1 MSMTD
6 VREAGLGVKSNGENS
21 GRSGYSPIEGRV
33 LKASREGDGR
43 KGHGNNAK
51 WKGKDESP

>member
-1 MSMTD
+1 MTD